1 LIRTPPVASSAPIF
15 LDHNAGTPVDPRVL
29 ERFLE
34 VERRCP
40 GNPASLHAPGRLA
53 RAEVEAARDRIACAL
68 GVAAADVLFT
78 SGGTEANNL
87 AVLGLG
93 PPELP
98 VLLAAVEHPSVRE
111 PAARRGVVEWAVGP
125 DGRAC
130 ITAPPGPVGLVCL
143 VHGQSEVGTLQDV
156 VAAAGLANKIGAPLH
171 VDAAQTLG
179 RVDLRE
185 PVAVAASLSLSPH
198 KAGGLRG
205 CGVLIVRG
213 AAERLRPLL
222 RGGGQE
228 HGLRPGTVAPALAAA
243 TALAVELAVQE
254 QPARA
259 GRMLA
264 ARTAF
269 WQVLA
274 QAGLDC
280 QVLTPTGSLPNT
292 LMLAVSGIDGRSLL
306 PALDLAGI
314 AISQGSA
321 CSSGSPLPPRV
332 LQAMGLAEPAARRCV
347 RVSFGRDDDRDSG
360 TRAGAA
366 FAAAVRRLQKKN

>member
-1 LIRTPPVASSAPIF
+1 VASSAPIF

-40 GNPASLHAPGRLA
+40 GNPASLHAPGRHA
-53 RAEVEAARDRIACAL
+53 RAEVEAARERIAGAL

-87 AVLGLG
+87 AVHGLG
-93 PPELP
+93 APDLP

-111 PAARRGVVEWAVGP
+111 PAVRRGVVEWAVGP

-185 PVAVAASLSLSPH
+185 PLAVAASVSLSPH

-205 CGVLIVRG
+205 CGVLVVRG

-222 RGGGQE
+222 HGGGQE
-228 HGLRPGTVAPALAAA
+228 RGLRPGTVAPALAAA
-243 TALAVELAVQE
+243 TALAIELAVQE

-274 QAGLDC
+274 GTPSGSGC
-280 QVLTPTGSLPNT
+280 RVLTPPASLPNT
-292 LMLAVSGIDGRSLL
+292 LMVAVSGIDGRSLL

-332 LQAMGLAEPAARRCV
+332 LLAMGLAAPAARSCV
-347 RVSFGRDDDRDSG
+347 RVSFGRDDDRASG
-360 TRAGAA
+360 ARAGAA
-366 FAAAVRRLQKKN
+366 FAAVVHRLQKKN

>member
-1 LIRTPPVASSAPIF
+1 VASSAPIF

-40 GNPASLHAPGRLA
+40 GNPASLHAPGRRA
-53 RAEVEAARDRIACAL
+53 RGEVEAARERIAVAL

-87 AVLGLG
+87 AVHGLG
-93 PPELP
+93 APDLP

-111 PAARRGVVEWAVGP
+111 PAGRRGVVEWAVGP

-130 ITAPPGPVGLVCL
+130 IEAPARPVGLVCL

-156 VAAAGLANKIGAPLH
+156 VAAGELANKIGAPLH

-179 RVDLRE
+179 RVDLR
-185 PVAVAASLSLSPH
+185 PAVAAAASLSLSPH

-205 CGVLIVRG
+205 SGVLIVQG
-213 AAERLRPLL
+213 VTGRLRPLL
-222 RGGGQE
+222 AGGGQE

-243 TALAVELAVQE
+243 TALAIELAVQE

-259 GRMLA
+259 ERMLA

-269 WQVLA
+269 AQVIA
-274 QAGLDC
+274 QAAPGC
-280 QVLTPTGSLPNT
+280 RVLTPPQSLPNT

-314 AISQGSA
+314 AISQGAA

-332 LQAMGLAEPAARRCV
+332 LLAMGLPEPAARSCV
-347 RVSFGRDDDRDSG
+347 RVSFGRDDDRDLG
-360 TRAGAA
+360 ARAGAA
-366 FAAAVRRLQKKN
+366 FAAAVQRLQKKN